1 MLPRIPSFLRHV
13 GPGVVTGA
21 ADDDPSGI
29 ATYTQAGAQFGTG
42 LIWTVFLSLPFM
54 IAIQLVSARIGR
66 VTGKGLA
73 ANLRDHTPGPLLAL
87 VVGLLVVAN
96 TINIAADIAAMGES
110 LRLVVGG
117 SMRLHAVAI
126 GVVTV
131 LLQVFVP
138 YRKLAP
144 LLKWLTLCLFAYVL
158 AVFMVQVPWGQVLHD
173 LVLPRLQWTSGYWMM
188 VVALLGT
195 TISPY
200 LFFWQAS
207 QEVEELRLKG
217 PGHQG
222 EAEIRADLKRV
233 KRDTVTGMVFSNAI
247 AFFIM
252 VLGAVVFYAAG
263 VRDIASAA
271 QAAQALRPLAGDFA
285 FALFAGGIIA
295 TGLLA
300 VPVLA
305 SSAAYAV
312 AEAFDWPEG
321 LERRWYE
328 AKRFYAILTVATLVG
343 TALDFTAIDPIQALY
358 WSAVINGV
366 VAVPIMVGLMLLAGR
381 VSVMGRFTSGLKTT
395 WFGWGGALVMALAVL
410 MMLWDWGPGPRCRTG
425 ASADGGAG
433 RRQRRAHGGKAGVE
447 AAGAVGAEQV
457 GAQHRAMPQHQL
469 QRLFAVRAGLA
480 HGAVGRHVF
489 GQEASLGEHALDH
502 LIRW

>member
-1 MLPRIPSFLRHV
+1 MFKRLPSFLRHV

-42 LIWTVFLSLPFM
+42 LLWTVFLSLPFM

-66 VTGKGLA
+66 VTGKGVS
-73 ANLRDHTPGPLLAL
+73 ANLREHTPRSFLMAMVL
-87 VVGLLVVAN
+87 LLVVAN
-96 TINIAADIAAMGES
+96 TINIAADIAAMGEA
-110 LRLVVGG
+110 LQLVVGG
-117 SMRLHAVAI
+117 GAHFHAVVF
-126 GVVTV
+126 GVLTV

-144 LLKWLTLCLFAYVL
+144 ILKWLTLFLFAYVI
-158 AVFMVQVPWGQVLHD
+158 AVFSVDVPWTHVLHD
-173 LVLPRLQWTSGYWMM
+173 LVIPKLQWTPGYWMM
-188 VVALLGT
+188 IVALLGT

-217 PGHQG
+217 KGRGTDAQV
-222 EAEIRADLKRV
+222 RSDLKRV
-233 KRDTVTGMVFSNAI
+233 KCDTYVGMFFSNAV

-252 VLGAVVFYAAG
+252 VLGGVVLYGAG
-263 VRDIASAA
+263 IHDVTTAA

-285 FALFAGGIIA
+285 FVLFAGGIIA
-295 TGLLA
+295 TGMLA

-321 LERRWYE
+321 LERQWFE
-328 AKRFYAILTVATLVG
+328 AKRFYAIIAIATIVG
-343 TALDFTAIDPIQALY
+343 TGLDFTPIDPMKALY

-366 VAVPIMVGLMLLAGR
+366 VAVPIMAGLMLL
-381 VSVMGRFTSGLKTT
+381 VSKKEVMGAFTSGVKTR
-395 WFGWGGALVMALAVL
+395 WFGWGGVGVMGFAVL
-410 MMLWDWGPGPRCRTG
+410 MMLWDLV
-425 ASADGGAG
+425 
-433 RRQRRAHGGKAGVE
+433 RQS
-447 AAGAVGAEQV
+447 
-457 GAQHRAMPQHQL
+457 
-469 QRLFAVRAGLA
+469 F
-480 HGAVGRHVF
+480 
-489 GQEASLGEHALDH
+489 
-502 LIRW
+502 

>member
-1 MLPRIPSFLRHV
+1 MPKYVPSFLRHV
-13 GPGVVTGA
+13 GPGVITGA

-42 LIWTVFLSLPFM
+42 LLWTVFLSLPFM

-66 VTGKGLA
+66 VTGKGVA
-73 ANLRDHTPGPLLAL
+73 ANLRAHTPRSFLMVMVL
-87 VVGLLVVAN
+87 LLVVAN
-96 TINIAADIAAMGES
+96 TINIAADIAAMGEA
-110 LRLVVGG
+110 LQLVVGG
-117 SMRLHAVAI
+117 GAHFHAVVF
-126 GVVTV
+126 GVLTV

-144 LLKWLTLCLFAYVL
+144 ILKWLTLFLFSYVI
-158 AVFMVQVPWGQVLHD
+158 AVFLVDVPWARVLHD
-173 LVLPRLQWTSGYWMM
+173 LVIPKLQWTSGYWMM
-188 VVALLGT
+188 IVALLGT

-217 PGHQG
+217 KGRG
-222 EAEIRADLKRV
+222 TDAVIRHDLKRV
-233 KRDTVTGMVFSNAI
+233 KRDTYVGMVFSNAV

-252 VLGAVVFYAAG
+252 LLGGVVLYGAG
-263 VRDIASAA
+263 IRDVTSAA

-285 FALFAGGIIA
+285 FLLFAGGIIA

-321 LERRWYE
+321 LERQWFE
-328 AKRFYAILTVATLVG
+328 AKRFYAIIAVATLVG
-343 TALDFTAIDPIQALY
+343 TGLDFTPIDPMKALY

-366 VAVPIMVGLMLLAGR
+366 VAVPIMIGLMLLAGKKE
-381 VSVMGRFTSGLKTT
+381 VMGNFTSGVKTR
-395 WFGWGGALVMALAVL
+395 WFGWGGVSVMGFAVF
-410 MMLWDWGPGPRCRTG
+410 MMLWDVLR
-425 ASADGGAG
+425 
-433 RRQRRAHGGKAGVE
+433 
-447 AAGAVGAEQV
+447 AVG
-457 GAQHRAMPQHQL
+457 
-469 QRLFAVRAGLA
+469 
-480 HGAVGRHVF
+480 
-489 GQEASLGEHALDH
+489 
-502 LIRW
+502 

>member
-1 MLPRIPSFLRHV
+1 MPKYVPSFLRHV
-13 GPGVVTGA
+13 GPGVITGA

-42 LIWTVFLSLPFM
+42 LLWTVFLSLPFM

-66 VTGKGLA
+66 VTGKGVA
-73 ANLRDHTPGPLLAL
+73 ANLRAHTPRSFLMVMVL
-87 VVGLLVVAN
+87 VLVVAN
-96 TINIAADIAAMGES
+96 TINIAADIAAMGEA
-110 LRLVVGG
+110 LQLVVGG
-117 SMRLHAVAI
+117 GAHFHAVVF
-126 GVVTV
+126 GVLTV

-144 LLKWLTLCLFAYVL
+144 ILKWLTLFLFSYVI
-158 AVFMVQVPWGQVLHD
+158 AVFLVDVPWARVLHD
-173 LVLPRLQWTSGYWMM
+173 LVIPKLQWTSGYWMM
-188 VVALLGT
+188 IVALLGT

-217 PGHQG
+217 KGRG
-222 EAEIRADLKRV
+222 TDAVIRHDLKRV
-233 KRDTVTGMVFSNAI
+233 KRDTYVGMVFSNAV

-252 VLGAVVFYAAG
+252 LLGGVVLYGAG
-263 VRDIASAA
+263 IRDVTSAA

-285 FALFAGGIIA
+285 FLLFAGGIIA

-321 LERRWYE
+321 LERQWFE
-328 AKRFYAILTVATLVG
+328 AKRFYAIIAVATLVG
-343 TALDFTAIDPIQALY
+343 TGLDFTPIDPMKALY

-366 VAVPIMVGLMLLAGR
+366 VAVPIMIGLMLLAGKKE
-381 VSVMGRFTSGLKTT
+381 VMGNFTSGVKTR
-395 WFGWGGALVMALAVL
+395 WFGWGGVSVMGFAVF
-410 MMLWDWGPGPRCRTG
+410 MMLRDVLR
-425 ASADGGAG
+425 
-433 RRQRRAHGGKAGVE
+433 
-447 AAGAVGAEQV
+447 AVG
-457 GAQHRAMPQHQL
+457 
-469 QRLFAVRAGLA
+469 
-480 HGAVGRHVF
+480 
-489 GQEASLGEHALDH
+489 
-502 LIRW
+502 

>member
-1 MLPRIPSFLRHV
+1 MFKRLPSFLRHV

-42 LIWTVFLSLPFM
+42 LLWTVFLSLPFM

-66 VTGKGLA
+66 VTGKGVS
-73 ANLRDHTPGPLLAL
+73 ANLREHTPRSFLMAMVL
-87 VVGLLVVAN
+87 LLVVAN
-96 TINIAADIAAMGES
+96 TINIAADIAAMGEA
-110 LRLVVGG
+110 LQLVVGG
-117 SMRLHAVAI
+117 GAHFHAVVF
-126 GVVTV
+126 GVLTV

-144 LLKWLTLCLFAYVL
+144 ILKWLTLFLFAYVI
-158 AVFMVQVPWGQVLHD
+158 AVFLVDVPWTHVLHD
-173 LVLPRLQWTSGYWMM
+173 LVIPKLQWTPGYWMM
-188 VVALLGT
+188 IVALLGT

-217 PGHQG
+217 KGRGTDAQV
-222 EAEIRADLKRV
+222 RSDLKRV
-233 KRDTVTGMVFSNAI
+233 KRDTYVGMFFSNAV

-252 VLGAVVFYAAG
+252 VLGGVVLYGAG
-263 VRDIASAA
+263 IHDVTTAA

-285 FALFAGGIIA
+285 FVLFAGGIIA
-295 TGLLA
+295 TGMLA

-321 LERRWYE
+321 LERQWFE
-328 AKRFYAILTVATLVG
+328 AKRFYAIIAIATIVG
-343 TALDFTAIDPIQALY
+343 TGLDFTPIDPMKALY

-366 VAVPIMVGLMLLAGR
+366 VAVPIMAGLMLLA
-381 VSVMGRFTSGLKTT
+381 SKKEVMGAFTSGVKTR
-395 WFGWGGALVMALAVL
+395 WFGWGGVGVMGFAVL
-410 MMLWDWGPGPRCRTG
+410 MMLWDLV
-425 ASADGGAG
+425 
-433 RRQRRAHGGKAGVE
+433 RQS
-447 AAGAVGAEQV
+447 
-457 GAQHRAMPQHQL
+457 
-469 QRLFAVRAGLA
+469 F
-480 HGAVGRHVF
+480 
-489 GQEASLGEHALDH
+489 
-502 LIRW
+502 

>member
-1 MLPRIPSFLRHV
+1 MFKRLPSFLRHV

-42 LIWTVFLSLPFM
+42 LLWTVFLSLPFM

-66 VTGKGLA
+66 VTGKGVS
-73 ANLRDHTPGPLLAL
+73 ANLREHTPRSFLMAMVL
-87 VVGLLVVAN
+87 LLVVAN
-96 TINIAADIAAMGES
+96 TINIAADIAAMGEA
-110 LRLVVGG
+110 LQLVVGG
-117 SMRLHAVAI
+117 GAHFHAVVF
-126 GVVTV
+126 GVLTV

-144 LLKWLTLCLFAYVL
+144 ILKWLTLFLFAYVI
-158 AVFMVQVPWGQVLHD
+158 AVFSVDVPWTHVLHD
-173 LVLPRLQWTSGYWMM
+173 LVIPKLQWTPGYWMM
-188 VVALLGT
+188 IVALLGT

-217 PGHQG
+217 KGRGTDAQV
-222 EAEIRADLKRV
+222 RSDLKRV
-233 KRDTVTGMVFSNAI
+233 KCDTYVGMFFSNAV

-252 VLGAVVFYAAG
+252 VLGGVVLYGAG
-263 VRDIASAA
+263 IHDVTTAA

-285 FALFAGGIIA
+285 FVLFAGGIIA
-295 TGLLA
+295 TGMLA

-321 LERRWYE
+321 LERQWFE
-328 AKRFYAILTVATLVG
+328 AKRFYAIIAIATIVG
-343 TALDFTAIDPIQALY
+343 TGLDFTPIDPMKALY

-366 VAVPIMVGLMLLAGR
+366 VAVPIMAGLMLLA
-381 VSVMGRFTSGLKTT
+381 SKKEVMGAFTSGVKTR
-395 WFGWGGALVMALAVL
+395 WFGWGGVGVMGFAVL
-410 MMLWDWGPGPRCRTG
+410 MMLWDLV
-425 ASADGGAG
+425 
-433 RRQRRAHGGKAGVE
+433 RQS
-447 AAGAVGAEQV
+447 
-457 GAQHRAMPQHQL
+457 
-469 QRLFAVRAGLA
+469 F
-480 HGAVGRHVF
+480 
-489 GQEASLGEHALDH
+489 
-502 LIRW
+502 

>member
-1 MLPRIPSFLRHV
+1 MFKRLPSFLRHV

-42 LIWTVFLSLPFM
+42 LLWTVFLSLPFM

-66 VTGKGLA
+66 VTGKGVS
-73 ANLRDHTPGPLLAL
+73 ANLREHTPRPFLMAMVL
-87 VVGLLVVAN
+87 LLVVAN
-96 TINIAADIAAMGES
+96 TINIAADIAAMGEA
-110 LRLVVGG
+110 LQLVVGG
-117 SMRLHAVAI
+117 GAHFHAVVF
-126 GVVTV
+126 GVLTV

-144 LLKWLTLCLFAYVL
+144 ILKWLTLFLFAYVI
-158 AVFMVQVPWGQVLHD
+158 AVFLVGVPWGQVLHD
-173 LVLPRLQWTSGYWMM
+173 LVIPKLRWTSGYWMM
-188 VVALLGT
+188 IVALLGT

-217 PGHQG
+217 KGRG
-222 EAEIRADLKRV
+222 TDATVRSDLKRV
-233 KRDTVTGMVFSNAI
+233 KRDTYVGMFFSNAV

-252 VLGAVVFYAAG
+252 VLGGVVLYGAG
-263 VRDIASAA
+263 IRDVTTAA

-295 TGLLA
+295 TGMLA

-312 AEAFDWPEG
+312 AEAFDWTEG
-321 LERRWYE
+321 LERQWFE
-328 AKRFYAILTVATLVG
+328 AKRFYAIIAVATIVG
-343 TALDFTAIDPIQALY
+343 TGLDFTPIDPMKALY

-366 VAVPIMVGLMLLAGR
+366 VAVPIMVGLMLLA
-381 VSVMGRFTSGLKTT
+381 SKKEVMGAFTSGPKTR
-395 WFGWGGALVMALAVL
+395 WFGWGGVGVMGFAVL
-410 MMLWDWGPGPRCRTG
+410 MMLWD
-425 ASADGGAG
+425 
-433 RRQRRAHGGKAGVE
+433 
-447 AAGAVGAEQV
+447 
-457 GAQHRAMPQHQL
+457 L
-469 QRLFAVRAGLA
+469 VR
-480 HGAVGRHVF
+480 
-489 GQEASLGEHALDH
+489 
-502 LIRW
+502 